1 MPYAILRFEKLKS
14 TGAISTAQKHNERER
29 ETPNADKEIENIVI
43 HGEKE
48 KTYLESFKE
57 VTKDIKIR
65 KNAVYAIECFMSV
78 SPETEFLRDEEK
90 VIEWAKK
97 SVEWLKENF
106 GEQNII
112 KSHLHLD
119 EKTPHLHTF
128 IIPIKD
134 KKLNS
139 FYYLGGSRNRL
150 SEYQTNYHNKVAEFG
165 LERGLKGSQAKH
177 FDLKKFYSLV
187 NDVIDKELP
196 KTKLLETSNKYRER
210 VMDEYKKLYAK
221 CMDLELKNESLEK
234 RVAGKVKITKE
245 LIAIKDVLDD
255 DKELKDY
262 IMVRYKEKK
271 KTLKKQ
277 PEKESIKD
285 TLAKIKTRE
294 KIENFRRTHQN
305 KNRSPEK

>member
-1 MPYAILRFEKLKS
+1 MSYAILRFNKLKS
-14 TGAISTAQKHNERER
+14 VGAISTAQKHNERER
-29 ETPNADKEIENIVI
+29 DTPNADKEIENIVI
-43 HGEKE
+43 HGDKD
-48 KTYLESFKE
+48 KTYIESFKE
-57 VTKDIKIR
+57 VTKNMKIR

-106 GEQNII
+106 GEKNII

-139 FYYLGGSRNRL
+139 FHYLGGSRNRL

-234 RVAGKVKITKE
+234 RVSGKIKITKE
-245 LIAIKDVLDD
+245 LMIIKDVLDN

-262 IMVRYKEKK
+262 IITKYKEKK
-271 KTLKKQ
+271 KTPKKQ
-277 PEKESIKD
+277 FEKESLKN
-285 TLAKIKTRE
+285 TFTKMKTND
-294 KIENFRRTHQN
+294 KLENFKKSKN
-305 KNRSPEK
+305 KGIER